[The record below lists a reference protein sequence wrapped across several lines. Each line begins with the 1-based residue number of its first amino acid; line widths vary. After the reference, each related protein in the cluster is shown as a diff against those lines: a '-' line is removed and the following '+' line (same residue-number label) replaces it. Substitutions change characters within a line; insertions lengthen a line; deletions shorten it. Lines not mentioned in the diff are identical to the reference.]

1 MTQTGFKKLLVLTLI
16 LPLANCQTRTTET
29 APAEPLVCT
38 QWRALGYASKHDSPE
53 TVDSVRRSNARRKA
67 YCG

>member
-1 MTQTGFKKLLVLTLI
+1 
-16 LPLANCQTRTTET
+16 
-29 APAEPLVCT
+29 VCT

-53 TVDSVRRSNARRKA
+53 TVEAVRRSNARRKA